1 MTANLVATASIL
13 ITASREKVWDAL
25 INPDAIKQYMFGTTV
40 TTNWREGGPI
50 SWKGEW
56 EGKAYEDKGTVL
68 VVEPEF
74 ALHYT
79 HYSPL
84 SGPDIPEN
92 HHTVSIDLTAEGDRT
107 GVTLTQ
113 DNNATEEAK
122 AHSEEN
128 WKRMLEGLKN
138 YVESGH

>member
-1 MTANLVATASIL
+1 MNANLVATTSIL

-40 TTNWREGGPI
+40 ATNWREGGPI

-84 SGPDIPEN
+84 SGPDTPEN
-92 HHTVSIDLTAEGDRT
+92 HHTVSIDLTTEEDQTR
-107 GVTLTQ
+107 VTLTQ

-122 AHSEEN
+122 VHSEEN